1 MINSKV
7 YFDDPSKETW
17 ITVERFDG
25 NELKGMDSQLYLINL
40 RFLEGQV
47 ELDAII

>member
-25 NELKGMDSQLYLINL
+25 NELKGMDSQLYYDKSKIF
-40 RFLEGQV
+40 RRTG
-47 ELDAII
+47 